1 MSVEHKAGFVA
12 IIGRP
17 NVGKSTLVNALVG
30 RKIVIT
36 SKHPNTT
43 RNPIRGII
51 SKPDFQ
57 MIVVDTPGIHKPKTL
72 LGSRLNAMV
81 NESLQSVD
89 AVLIC
94 LPADEEI
101 GFGDEFIAK
110 QVINQRRILIA
121 ITKIDSVN
129 INQRRILIAITKID
143 SVKQEALLAKLIEVG
158 EFAKNIGLSVAE
170 IVPISAKNE
179 DQTDLLLELLAA
191 KLPISPSLYPED
203 ITTDQASEMT
213 ITELIREAAI
223 ENLYEEVPHSIVVTI
238 DEMSKREGKEFYDI
252 HATLHV
258 ERDSQKSIVIG
269 PQGSRLKDIGIR
281 ARATVENFLD
291 AKIYLGLHVKV
302 SKEWQRDAKALT
314 KLGFIEQK

>member
-36 SKHPNTT
+36 SKHQNTT

-110 QVINQRRILIA
+110 QV
-121 ITKIDSVN
+121 